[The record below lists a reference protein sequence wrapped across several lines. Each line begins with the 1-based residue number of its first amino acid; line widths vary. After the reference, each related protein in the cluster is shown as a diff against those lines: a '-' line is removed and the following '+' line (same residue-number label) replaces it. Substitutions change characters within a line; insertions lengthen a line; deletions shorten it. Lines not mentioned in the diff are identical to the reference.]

1 MPPPMPDL
9 EYQSSDE
16 RKYERGPFLRKLFGP
31 SKEEIWNLLAQQIG
45 GQFKQGEGWTGRSRV
60 DAQVGQWIV
69 TLDTFTVSTGK
80 STVTFTRLR
89 APYVNRDGFR
99 FTITRAGVFSP
110 IARLLGF
117 QDVEIGDTAFDE
129 AFVVKSSDEPRVRTF
144 LADPD
149 LRAKLALQPSLT
161 LSVLDDEGF
170 FGAKFPE
177 GVDELKFHTVGIIK
191 DLVRLQQLFD
201 LFAATLHRL
210 CHIGSAYEDD
220 PKIRL

>member
-1 MPPPMPDL
+1 MADIDYQRPD
-9 EYQSSDE
+9 D
-16 RKYERGPFLRKLFGP
+16 RKYERGPILRKLFGP

-45 GQFKQGEGWTGRSRV
+45 GGFTPGEGWAGRSRV
-60 DAQVGQWIV
+60 DAQVGQWVV

-80 STVTFTRLR
+80 STVTFTRVR
-89 APYVNRDGFR
+89 APFVNRDGFR
-99 FTITRAGVFSP
+99 FTITRAGVLSP
-110 IARLLGF
+110 VARVLGF
-117 QDVEIGDTAFDE
+117 QDVEIGDAAFDR
-129 AFVVKSSDEPRVRTF
+129 AFVVKTNDKPRVRTF

-149 LRAKLALQPSLT
+149 LRAKLALQSTLT
-161 LSVLDDEGF
+161 LSVLDDEGW
-170 FGAKFPE
+170 FGARFPE

-191 DLVRLQQLFD
+191 DLVRLQQLFE

>member
-1 MPPPMPDL
+1 MAEI
-9 EYQSSDE
+9 EYRSSDD

-31 SKEEIWNLLAQQIG
+31 SKDEIWSLLAQQIG
-45 GQFKQGEGWTGRSRV
+45 GEFTPGEGWTGRSRV
-60 DAQVGQWIV
+60 DAQVGQWVV
-69 TLDTFTVSTGK
+69 TLDTFVVSTGK
-80 STVTFTRLR
+80 STITFTRMR
-89 APYVNRDGFR
+89 APFVNRDGFR

-110 IARLLGF
+110 VARVLGF
-117 QDVEIGDTAFDE
+117 QDVEVGDAAFDK
-129 AFVVKSSDEPRVRTF
+129 AFVVKSNDEPRVRTF

-149 LRAKLALQPSLT
+149 LRARLALQPSLT
-161 LSVLDDEGF
+161 LSVLDDEGW

-177 GVDELKFHTVGIIK
+177 GVDELKFHTVGVIK
-191 DLVRLQQLFD
+191 DLVRLQQLFE